1 MSGRILGFDY
11 GIKRIGVAVGSQKT
25 NSSQSLNSVSAKNG
39 EPFWQQIDALIR
51 EWKPTTLIVGLP
63 LKMDGTHGDAASAA
77 ARFADALGARYD
89 IPINLIDERLSSN
102 EADVLIRQSA
112 PSGRSLTRKR
122 QKMRDSVAAELIIK
136 TYMNDNPAPI

>member
-11 GIKRIGVAVGSQKT
+11 GIKRIGVAAGNQKT
-25 NSSQSLNSVSAKNG
+25 NSSQSLSSVSAKNG
-39 EPFWQQIDALIR
+39 EPFWEQIDALIR
-51 EWKPTTLIVGLP
+51 DWKPTMLIVGLP

-77 ARFADALGARYD
+77 ARFADTLGSRYD
-89 IPINLIDERLSSN
+89 IPVTLIDERLSSN
-102 EADVLIRQSA
+102 EADVLIQQSV

-136 TYMNDNPAPI
+136 TYLNDNPSPI